1 MRIPEFLRLLDAHG
15 ADVSRWPRQYRERAE
30 PLLAASAEARAALAS
45 ARQLD
50 ALLLRGHAVHR
61 DDPAVARVLHRL
73 EAPLPRQRRSLK
85 WWPTALLEFDFAPAW
100 PRFAALAGV
109 AALGFAV
116 GLSDVGMALT
126 KKSASV
132 VVGTATSS
140 DADLSLLVFEPDPLS
155 AMRP

>member
-1 MRIPEFLRLLDAHG
+1 MPGANSGGPVLFLLGELG
-15 ADVSRWPRQYRERAE
+15 G
-30 PLLAASAEARAALAS
+30 
-45 ARQLD
+45 
-50 ALLLRGHAVHR
+50 LLRAKQIVVVGDPKQLPPTDFFSRSMNADLDEET
-61 DDPAVARVLHRL
+61 DDLDDESIL
-73 EAPLPRQRRSLK
+73 DSCQKTFRQRRSLK